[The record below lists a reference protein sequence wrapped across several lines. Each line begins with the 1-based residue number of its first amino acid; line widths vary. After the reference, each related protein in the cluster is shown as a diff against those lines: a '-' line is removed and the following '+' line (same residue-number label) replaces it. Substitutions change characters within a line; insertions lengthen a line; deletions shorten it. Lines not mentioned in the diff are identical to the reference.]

1 MGLVEGAIEGDEL
14 KKVEKK
20 LSNFFHVLG
29 AAYVLLRNIR
39 EKVFGVCL
47 LKIIKCMAWIFQ
59 EGCM

>member
-20 LSNFFHVLG
+20 LSKNFHVLG

-39 EKVFGVCL
+39 HV
-47 LKIIKCMAWIFQ
+47 I
-59 EGCM
+59 